1 LCGGVGWSVKGTP
14 CATSIANGPLGAM
27 FYPFSS
33 PSLFLFP
40 EAERRRGRRK
50 GVEGG
55 GIRPPPSN
63 PLYAP
68 LPAPRSGGGRVQ
80 GLTSVGFS
88 PGRGA
93 GCRFWALT
101 LPPAPSLSRLR
112 EREGEKKGILRW
124 RLLATTAKSQSNS
137 PSPGQRPRGEGGYR
151 G

>member
-1 LCGGVGWSVKGTP
+1 
-14 CATSIANGPLGAM
+14 M

-68 LPAPRSGGGRVQ
+68 LPAPRSGGGE
-80 GLTSVGFS
+80 
-88 PGRGA
+88 GA
-93 GCRFWALT
+93 GAHKCRFFPRKRGR
-101 LPPAPSLSRLR
+101 LP
-112 EREGEKKGILRW
+112 
-124 RLLATTAKSQSNS
+124 LLGPH
-137 PSPGQRPRGEGGYR
+137 PSPGPFPLPLAGEGRGEKGDFAVAAFSHHR
-151 G
+151 KIPI